1 MDRILL
7 LLEGESY
14 ESVRDCLESALTGAD
29 RPSRITAGLLLQREP
44 GEEACQEMGRHAG
57 VRYVVPGYGAME
69 DLELF
74 WQGEAYVLSVSPDI
88 RFMRHWDRLVIR
100 ALQRCGAQ
108 TVLTGIP
115 PCAADP
121 VEAVFPVACTGIE
134 EHELILER
142 GTALRYAASCHRCA
156 FLNPG
161 LIFAPAAFFRAM
173 RGKSPLYLSAFVEGW
188 NLYTLSEVLFH
199 SEHGFQG
206 LRTGWEMSRDMESF
220 GEVFGL
226 ALRRRQ
232 VSATCRAGL
241 YTPDLQVRT
250 KIPLTVRVQERLRS
264 VDNALSRVRPL
275 CVTTCVELP
284 GQELTELEM
293 VRFRRLAGLKNMALL
308 CYADGACIQ
317 RVLLS
322 HPNCLEFHRRYGVNV
337 QRRLEK
343 KELADYIRL
352 SRPAVL
358 AASRE
363 KFPGH
368 SHYLFVEF
376 DIIHY
381 PIYNGSALD
390 WSVICTDRIVMG
402 MVDRKPD
409 LSMMCVPE
417 ERVIPLKREVDVL
430 CEDAMSRDDE
440 LPDAEEIFMKI
451 AHEHPDWFTF
461 MELPGPR
468 ELLSLIMTR
477 RGEEWGGRIR

>member
-1 MDRILL
+1 
-7 LLEGESY
+7 
-14 ESVRDCLESALTGAD
+14 
-29 RPSRITAGLLLQREP
+29 
-44 GEEACQEMGRHAG
+44 
-57 VRYVVPGYGAME
+57 
-69 DLELF
+69 
-74 WQGEAYVLSVSPDI
+74 
-88 RFMRHWDRLVIR
+88 
-100 ALQRCGAQ
+100 
-108 TVLTGIP
+108 
-115 PCAADP
+115 
-121 VEAVFPVACTGIE
+121 
-134 EHELILER
+134 
-142 GTALRYAASCHRCA
+142 
-156 FLNPG
+156 
-161 LIFAPAAFFRAM
+161 
-173 RGKSPLYLSAFVEGW
+173 
-188 NLYTLSEVLFH
+188 
-199 SEHGFQG
+199 
-206 LRTGWEMSRDMESF
+206 
-220 GEVFGL
+220 
-226 ALRRRQ
+226 
-232 VSATCRAGL
+232 
-241 YTPDLQVRT
+241 
-250 KIPLTVRVQERLRS
+250 
-264 VDNALSRVRPL
+264 
-275 CVTTCVELP
+275 VELP

-381 PIYNGSALD
+381 PIFNGSALD

-402 MVDRKPD
+402 MVNRKPD